1 MARSDDELRA
11 LLADLESDR
20 VERKESLSSSKEKV
34 CQAIC
39 AFANDLPDHRSTGV
53 VFIGADDNGKPVNL
67 SITDRLLQELA
78 SLRDDGRILPLP
90 MMSVRK
96 LSVGTAEVAVI
107 EVQPSPSP
115 PVRFNGQV
123 WIRVGPRRAIA
134 SADEERRLAERRRAA
149 DLPFDAR
156 PMPGATLHDLDMGLF
171 ERDYLPSVLPPDVLE
186 ANERTRLERLAALR
200 LATLDEVPTA
210 AGLLIIGV
218 EPTQFIPGAYVQFLR
233 LEGTELGDSIV
244 DEKRLEA
251 PLPTLL
257 RLIDELLGLHIQTAV
272 TIGTSAEK
280 RQPDY
285 PLAALQQL
293 ARNAIL
299 HRNYESTSSP
309 VRITW
314 YADRVEIF
322 SPGGPY
328 GAVTTENFGRPGV
341 TDYRN
346 PTLAEAM
353 RSLGYV
359 QRFGVGLPIA
369 RRSLEENGNPPAKFD
384 VDPAYV
390 GVTVRPATRNGD
402 QP

>member
-1 MARSDDELRA
+1 MVARSDGELRA
-11 LLADLESDR
+11 LLADLESDQ
-20 VERKESLSSSKEKV
+20 VERKESLASKEKV

-39 AFANDLPDHRSTGV
+39 AFANDLPDHRSPGV
-53 VFIGADDNGKPVNL
+53 VFIGADDNGKPTNL
-67 SITDRLLQELA
+67 DITDRLLRDLA

-90 MMSVRK
+90 MMSVRTM
-96 LSVGTAEVAVI
+96 VFGTSEVVVV
-107 EVQPSPSP
+107 EVEPSTSP

-123 WIRVGPRRAIA
+123 WVRVGPRRSIA

-156 PMPGATLHDLDMGLF
+156 PMPDATFDDLDLGLF
-171 ERDYLPSVLPPDVLE
+171 ERDYLPSALPPDVLD
-186 ANERTRLERLAALR
+186 ANERTRTQRLAALR
-200 LATLDEVPTA
+200 LAALDGTATA
-210 AGLLIIGV
+210 AGLLVIGV
-218 EPTQFIPGAYVQFLR
+218 EPTRFIPGAYVQFLR
-233 LEGTELGDSIV
+233 VEGTELATSIV

-251 PLPTLL
+251 PLTTLL
-257 RLIDELLGLHIQTAV
+257 RLIDELLTLHIHTAV
-272 TIGTSAEK
+272 TIGTSAEG

-293 ARNAIL
+293 SRNAIL
-299 HRNYESTSSP
+299 HRNYESTASP

-314 YADRVEIF
+314 YADRIEIF

-359 QRFGVGLPIA
+359 QRFGAGLPIV
-369 RRSLEENGNPPAKFD
+369 RRSLQENGNPPEEFA

-390 GVTVRPATRNGD
+390 GVTVRPASNGGL
-402 QP
+402 P